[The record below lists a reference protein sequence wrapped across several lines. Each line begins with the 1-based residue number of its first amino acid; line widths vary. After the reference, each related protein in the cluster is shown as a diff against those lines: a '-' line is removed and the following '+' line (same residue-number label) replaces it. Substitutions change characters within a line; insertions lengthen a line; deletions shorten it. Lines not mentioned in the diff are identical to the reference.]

1 MAFEREM
8 SSPPGVRERAKSIG
22 IELNDFGNGK
32 ASMKLEVEGRHL
44 NIGDVAHGG
53 VYSIM
58 LDMALGGA
66 LLSVMPVEEWCATTM
81 LNISFITPAKEGTEL
96 IANGRLVKRGKNVAH
111 LEGEILNDEGII
123 FATAKGTWAIW
134 NHKPFSMK

>member
-1 MAFEREM
+1 MTLKVGEQ
-8 SSPPGVRERAKSIG
+8 
-22 IELNDFGNGK
+22 
-32 ASMKLEVEGRHL
+32 HL
-44 NIGDVAHGG
+44 NIGGVAHGG

-81 LNISFITPAKEGTEL
+81 LNISFIAAAKEGTEL

-111 LEGEILNDEGII
+111 LEGEILNDEGIV

-134 NHKPFSMK
+134 NHRPSSMGLNLE

>member
-1 MAFEREM
+1 MVLDKEM
-8 SSPPGVRERAKSIG
+8 SSPPGVSPLAKSIG
-22 IELNDFGNGK
+22 IKLNEFGNGK
-32 ASMKLEVEGRHL
+32 ASMILNIESKHL
-44 NIGDVAHGG
+44 NAGGVAHGG

-81 LNISFITPAKEGTEL
+81 LNISFIEAAKEGTEV

-111 LEGEILNDEGII
+111 LEGEILNNEGII
-123 FATAKGTWAIW
+123 FATAKATWAIW
-134 NHKPFSMK
+134 SHNPSSMK